1 MIGGNF
7 VAEDKMK
14 ARTIV
19 EIFGQKYTVIGTE
32 ASSHIRSVAAM
43 VDEKMRDIQQY
54 NAVLDTKQLAVL
66 TAVNLMNEYL
76 KTKEELEKLQQQI
89 RKEDK

>member
-1 MIGGNF
+1 MNGGNF
-7 VAEDKMK
+7 VAEENKRE
-14 ARTIV
+14 RTIV
-19 EIFGQKYTVIGTE
+19 EIFGQKYTVMGTE
-32 ASSHIRSVAAM
+32 TSSHIRSVAAM

-66 TAVNLMNEYL
+66 TAVNIMNEYL

-89 RKEDK
+89 RKEDR

>member
-1 MIGGNF
+1 M
-7 VAEDKMK
+7 AEENMRE
-14 ARTIV
+14 RTIV
-19 EIFGQKYTVIGTE
+19 EIFGQKYTVMGTE
-32 ASSHIRSVAAM
+32 TSSHIRSVAAM

-66 TAVNLMNEYL
+66 TAVNIMNEYL

-89 RKEDK
+89 RKEDR

>member
-1 MIGGNF
+1 M
-7 VAEDKMK
+7 AEENKRE
-14 ARTIV
+14 RTIV
-19 EIFGQKYTVIGTE
+19 EIFGQKYTVMGTE
-32 ASSHIRSVAAM
+32 TSSHIRSVAAM

-66 TAVNLMNEYL
+66 TAVNIMNEYL

-89 RKEDK
+89 RKEDR